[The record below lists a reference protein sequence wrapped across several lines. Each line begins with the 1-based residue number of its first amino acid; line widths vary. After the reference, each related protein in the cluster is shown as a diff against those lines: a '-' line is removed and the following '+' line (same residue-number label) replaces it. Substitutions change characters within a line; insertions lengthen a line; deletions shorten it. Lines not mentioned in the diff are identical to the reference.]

1 MLENLWVAL
10 GHKALLWWMKVQPAN
25 TNKKRTRA
33 WDDIKAACCQVEKHA
48 RSYYRARRAM
58 INLGADEE
66 TMIRY
71 KVIERTDLKMSGDVV
86 DPSRLGQRNDALAWF
101 WRMPGNNED
110 QYDSW
115 MQECKYLG
123 IVC

>member
-1 MLENLWVAL
+1 V
-10 GHKALLWWMKVQPAN
+10 
-25 TNKKRTRA
+25 
-33 WDDIKAACCQVEKHA
+33 
-48 RSYYRARRAM
+48 M

-71 KVIERTDLKMSGDVV
+71 KVIERTDLKMSGNTV

-101 WRMPGNNED
+101 WRMPGNNKD